1 MLMSHRIKKLSVK
14 FNSSHLRALT
24 LFHHLSESCTRRE
37 NVDEKNH
44 SILRINGNDVDVT
57 IESNMKFMIHSMS
70 ITNFPRSLWSL
81 INSNK
86 TLNTSSP
93 HCLSTH
99 FDSWNN
105 IRSNAKYWADVLL
118 LCLHQSHQPLS
129 NFKTIR
135 MKKTIE
141 WDTRNNCL
149 DFSCFFPA
157 NFTHS
162 EITRDTEFVCVT
174 QVSFTSFFTQRGI
187 MCMFMRVNCSEGS
200 QFEFSFPS
208 AQPTHQ
214 AKEWKEN

>member
-86 TLNTSSP
+86 TLNTSSIALIVFRP
-93 HCLSTH
+93 TLIVEII
-99 FDSWNN
+99 FALMPN
-105 IRSNAKYWADVLL
+105 IEPMYFCSVYI
-118 LCLHQSHQPLS
+118 SP
-129 NFKTIR
+129 I
-135 MKKTIE
+135 
-141 WDTRNNCL
+141 
-149 DFSCFFPA
+149 
-157 NFTHS
+157 
-162 EITRDTEFVCVT
+162 
-174 QVSFTSFFTQRGI
+174 SF
-187 MCMFMRVNCSEGS
+187 
-200 QFEFSFPS
+200 
-208 AQPTHQ
+208 
-214 AKEWKEN
+214 